1 MYEKKNKKTA
11 DTQTPVKWN
20 NNNNNI
26 INYADL
32 FVRVSRRIYTRI
44 TTTTIRE
51 WSDLV
56 KFDRTEIV
64 CIIITMTN

>member
-1 MYEKKNKKTA
+1 MYGKKKQKTA
-11 DTQTPVKWN
+11 DTQTPVKW

-44 TTTTIRE
+44 TATTMHE
-51 WSDLV
+51 WCDLV
-56 KFDRTEIV
+56 KSDRTEIV
-64 CIIITMTN
+64 CIITMVN